1 MQITILCSSLI
12 LVVLMAGC
20 GGGSRKG
27 SSSKSAKAAEAARIE
42 REVSHRVKQAGIES
56 TERQTRMRTWRTLG
70 FIVLTGGAVA
80 GLLWVRNPSSPALP
94 GRSVLSQAIRRP
106 LWSDQ
111 PPPRAG
117 RVIDLN
123 PGAFPPPHPACRKR
137 RKPQPRRRKK
147 TYEIPPDI

>member
-12 LVVLMAGC
+12 LLVLMTGC
-20 GGGSRKG
+20 REDSGKG
-27 SSSKSAKAAEAARIE
+27 SSSEAARIE
-42 REVSHRVKQAGIES
+42 REVSQRVKQAGIES

-80 GLLWVRNPSSPALP
+80 GLLWVRNPNSPALP

-123 PGAFPPPHPACRKR
+123 PSAFPPPHPARRKR
-137 RKPQPRRRKK
+137 RKPQTRRRKRNHE
-147 TYEIPPDI
+147 TPPRP